1 MKLMTIA
8 TPNNSFAANLSDLI
22 EYPASG
28 IGKKVLLQDNN
39 CQVNLMCLTAG
50 KIIPEH
56 TSPRNAIVTII
67 EGRGN
72 LNLEGRDISLIP
84 GVLVFMPCNAPHALR
99 ADTNLTFTLT
109 LSE

>member
-1 MKLMTIA
+1 MTTV
-8 TPNNSFAANLSDLI
+8 TPNNSFAANLPDLI
-22 EYPASG
+22 KYPASG
-28 IGKKVLLQDNN
+28 IGKKILLQDNN

-56 TSPRNAIVTII
+56 TSSRNAIVTVI
-67 EGRGN
+67 EGQGN

-84 GVLVFMPCNAPHALR
+84 GVLVFMPANAPHALQ
-99 ADTNLTFTLT
+99 ADTNLAFTLT